1 MTHAEIID
9 GWYRLVESAKDD
21 VSLIDRVLKGYE
33 WLRKNLTKKEFNE
46 YVKDDE
52 LIKNLK
58 SRQKMDEL
66 QQFLDGKTTNYYAEL
81 PNILAEVCVGWDTR
95 KENNNVCY
103 VIVMDDKHYIRQY
116 ITLKQ
121 WEEIPCHKALIEE
134 MIDQL
139 SEQFKKRYISK

>member
-66 QQFLDGKTTNYYAEL
+66 QQFLDGKTTTFGSQLVRSSRWATNSSRER
-81 PNILAEVCVGWDTR
+81 CS
-95 KENNNVCY
+95 KEIFFVSMRSASTGQASAQRPQNTQV
-103 VIVMDDKHYIRQY
+103 R
-116 ITLKQ
+116 
-121 WEEIPCHKALIEE
+121 
-134 MIDQL
+134 
-139 SEQFKKRYISK
+139 